1 MANTEYTPSKIL
13 KKFWEVEN
21 NPEQHLSLIITPI
34 LVILHKISMHSI
46 SQCLGGLL
54 WSYWRGLGVV
64 KLVGAVRVKN
74 GSPTGGRKGEMAVR
88 PTCAICIYCFI
99 CSAFHMHSNAFHM
112 QWISC
117 DLLSIYP
124 TGVSKWNIPPVIGQ
138 LYLRDGSSPGKYMRL
153 MASNW
158 RPRRS
163 SWCPQKSP
171 SIPPTPK
178 NTSKKCLWVVH

>member
-1 MANTEYTPSKIL
+1 
-13 KKFWEVEN
+13 
-21 NPEQHLSLIITPI
+21 
-34 LVILHKISMHSI
+34 MHSI

-99 CSAFHMHSNAFHM
+99 CSAFHM
-112 QWISC
+112 QWIL
-117 DLLSIYP
+117 DNLLCIYP
-124 TGVSKWNIPPVIGQ
+124 TGVSKWNSPVIGQ

-171 SIPPTPK
+171 LPQPPNHKKYLQKSVCELSIKIPGFAEVWDADYRAKGFTFLPTFK
-178 NTSKKCLWVVH
+178 YLVSQRATFLCNTHFF